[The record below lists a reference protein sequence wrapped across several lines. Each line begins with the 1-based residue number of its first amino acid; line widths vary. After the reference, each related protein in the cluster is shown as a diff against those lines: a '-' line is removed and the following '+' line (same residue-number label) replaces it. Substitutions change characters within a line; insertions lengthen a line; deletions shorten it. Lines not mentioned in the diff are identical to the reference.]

1 MCSTKYIALEHEHV
15 FVHFYYMYMYL
26 HAQTA
31 RQHVLVHVLVAD
43 AALVD
48 EPGAEAEAGGVG
60 EEDDGLREAER

>member
-1 MCSTKYIALEHEHV
+1 MQAAC
-15 FVHFYYMYMYL
+15 
-26 HAQTA
+26 
-31 RQHVLVHVLVAD
+31 QHVLVHVLVAD